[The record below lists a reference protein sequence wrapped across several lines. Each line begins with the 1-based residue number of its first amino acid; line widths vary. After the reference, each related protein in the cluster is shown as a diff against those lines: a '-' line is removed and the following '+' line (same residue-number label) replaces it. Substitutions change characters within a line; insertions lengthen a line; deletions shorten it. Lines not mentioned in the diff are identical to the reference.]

1 MYTCLR
7 FLEGAPIEGRNPTE
21 VSGARWI
28 RREARQF
35 SPFLAETRVVKVCQN
50 TTHRRRQITGK
61 AVGINVEVM
70 QSLQRQ
76 FLMAPPDSMLHTGAE
91 ACLSGN
97 IGASHLLL

>member
-1 MYTCLR
+1 MDQVCLTSLLFER
-7 FLEGAPIEGRNPTE
+7 C
-21 VSGARWI
+21 
-28 RREARQF
+28 EARQF
-35 SPFLAETRVVKVCQN
+35 SLFLAETRVVKVCLS

-70 QSLQRQ
+70 QSLRQ
-76 FLMAPPDSMLHTGAE
+76 FLMAPTDSMLHTGAE